1 MVEAVNRSELKSH
14 CFELET
20 TKKKIY
26 IACRSDEELYSWMDE
41 IYNVSE
47 WKGRGLVCLIMDRTG
62 GRMWAFHLMI
72 VSVVDIWIL
81 STLSYFC
88 SYHR

>member
-47 WKGRGLVCLIMDRTG
+47 GPVCLIMDRTG
-62 GRMWAFHLMI
+62 ERM
-72 VSVVDIWIL
+72 
-81 STLSYFC
+81 
-88 SYHR
+88 

>member
-1 MVEAVNRSELKSH
+1 MVALKMVEAVNRSELKSH

-41 IYNVSE
+41 IYNVSDLK
-47 WKGRGLVCLIMDRTG
+47 KGERIGEQNYEMMV
-62 GRMWAFHLMI
+62 
-72 VSVVDIWIL
+72 
-81 STLSYFC
+81 
-88 SYHR
+88 